1 MVKVPDANVPAQ
13 LPVTPAGNPVTVA
26 PVALVVEKVM
36 SVSGVLIHL
45 VGFLMPDATVGA
57 IVPSAV
63 TVIVPVVVTV
73 PHPPVKVTV

>member
-45 VGFLMPDATVGA
+45 VGFLMPDTTVGT

-73 PHPPVKVTV
+73 PHPPVKVTA